1 MKHGKI
7 IVLSAPSRTGKDA
20 VLSGLP
26 PDVKA
31 LFTRITTYT
40 TRPKRT
46 SEKDGVDYHFV
57 STDAFQKLVRTDAL
71 VEWATFSRYWYGT
84 PKAPVLAA
92 LRQGKNVLLKIEV
105 EGGMNV
111 KRQYPKKTTAIFL
124 EPGSL
129 DDLKRRWQQGRFS
142 AEQRRLRLEQ
152 AKHELKHKQYYDH
165 VVTNINGKLPETIR
179 AMETLIRKILGS
191 KPQQRG

>member
-20 VLSGLP
+20 VLSGLSP
-26 PDVKA
+26 AVKA

-46 SEKDGVDYHFV
+46 SEKDGMDYHFV
-57 STDAFQKLVRTDAL
+57 SADGFRKLVRTDAL
-71 VEWATFSRYWYGT
+71 LEWATFSRYWYGT
-84 PKAPVLAA
+84 PKAPVLAT

-105 EGGMNV
+105 EGGTNI
-111 KRQYPKKTTAIFL
+111 KRQYPKKTVAIFL

-129 DDLKRRWQQGRFS
+129 EDLKRRWQQGHFS
-142 AEQRRLRLEQ
+142 AEQRRLRLAQ
-152 AKHELKHKQYYDH
+152 AKQELEHKKHYDH
-165 VVTNINGKLPETIR
+165 VITNVDGKLPETIR
-179 AMETLIRKILGS
+179 AMETLIQKILGVRR
-191 KPQQRG
+191 RGRS